1 MLTITKDRRVCW
13 LDAGQRAIQCISLLQ
28 LLVPPS
34 AQTPKNT
41 PKSEQLDQVGNVSAA
56 SNSAAELFYLP
67 SYLNVDSISRVLVDW
82 LTDNWYLLDGR
93 SELLYL
99 CSPPLSACTLI
110 ADHSVLS
117 RPLAVELDA
126 TEGLLFI
133 SRHGDRSRL
142 GPKSLGPAIFKCS
155 LDGSNVQTLVDVRI
169 VEPRQLAV
177 DVPQRKLYWVDVYL
191 GKTAF
196 FK

>member
-1 MLTITKDRRVCW
+1 MGKATEML
-13 LDAGQRAIQCISLLQ
+13 L
-28 LLVPPS
+28 
-34 AQTPKNT
+34 
-41 PKSEQLDQVGNVSAA
+41 
-56 SNSAAELFYLP
+56 YLP
-67 SYLNVDSISRVLVDW
+67 GYLNVASISRVLLDW
-82 LTDNWYLLDGR
+82 LTDNWYLLDGS

-99 CSPPLSACTLI
+99 CSPPLTACTVI

-142 GPKSLGPAIFKCS
+142 GPKSLGPAILRCS
-155 LDGSNVQTLVDVRI
+155 LDGGNVQTLVDVRI

-191 GKTAF
+191 GKGAF
-196 FK
+196 KGF

>member
-13 LDAGQRAIQCISLLQ
+13 LDAGKRAIQCISLLQ

-34 AQTPKNT
+34 VKT
-41 PKSEQLDQVGNVSAA
+41 PKSDQSD
-56 SNSAAELFYLP
+56 NSSSELFYLP

-99 CSPPLSACTLI
+99 CSPPLSACTVI
-110 ADHSVLS
+110 ANHSVLS
-117 RPLAVELDA
+117 RPLAAELDA

-142 GPKSLGPAIFKCS
+142 GPKSLGPAILKCS

-191 GKTAF
+191 GMIF
-196 FK
+196 